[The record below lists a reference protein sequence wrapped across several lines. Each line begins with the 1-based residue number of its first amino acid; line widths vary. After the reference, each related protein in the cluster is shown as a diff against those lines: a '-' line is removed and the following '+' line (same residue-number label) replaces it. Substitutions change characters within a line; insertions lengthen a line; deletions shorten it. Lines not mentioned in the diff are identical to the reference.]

1 MGFKPL
7 ALSDSSWELPVLQ
20 KKAPQNHTLGTR
32 QLFEGFIFFTETF
45 IAIQLS
51 QFSLI

>member
-1 MGFKPL
+1 MGFKQL
-7 ALSDSSWELPVLQ
+7 ALSDSSWELLQ

-32 QLFEGFIFFTETF
+32 QLFEDLIFFTETF

>member
-7 ALSDSSWELPVLQ
+7 ALSDSSWELLQ
-20 KKAPQNHTLGTR
+20 KKHLKIPILGTR

-45 IAIQLS
+45 IAIQHS

>member
-7 ALSDSSWELPVLQ
+7 ALSDSSWELLQ
-20 KKAPQNHTLGTR
+20 KKAPQNHNLGTR